1 MRMNIKEKAAEL
13 CDDIRVYWKK
23 PPVGRYMSFRE
34 IVSLA
39 VGGLGIQFVV
49 FCAQNM
55 IISIGNTLLSNTI
68 GIAPRPLYIIY
79 LLSVIISF
87 PLTALRGKIIDSSRS
102 KKGRYRPFI
111 LSMGI
116 PTAILTIGFVFMP
129 YERMSMFAKCLTVLL
144 YNVGLQ
150 FFYMFYYDVDVS
162 IINVLSP
169 NTIERSDVTSIKSVV
184 NSFAPTLGNIILPLV
199 ARAITGENT
208 LVDIRIYRTFYPPMV
223 VLGFFIGLLAY
234 FNTEEKIVQAKT
246 HTIKI
251 KFMDALRAVVRNK
264 YFWIIS
270 LATWVGFLENA
281 VQSIMDWLYSSLII
295 TIRGNASLWPML
307 FIPFLI
313 RIMGKR
319 KILVI
324 SNIINVIFII
334 LMLPL
339 IRYGDLSHIIWPL
352 MFCFFF
358 NYMAAHAVTLLTPG
372 VNGDIR
378 DYQQYVTGERID
390 GMFVAV
396 GAIGSFITLL
406 TNSALPELYDR
417 AGLNEEVARSLGFDG
432 SNVYEVLSDPMYFKN
447 ICSVLIIAATVGAS
461 LNVIPY
467 FFYDLTEIK
476 QKAMVT
482 VLKIRALFEDY
493 GNGVLSDAALVEAI
507 DIIEES
513 KLYYGQDTVKPT
525 KDGIK
530 KAKKTKDKAAVKKA
544 KEEYKKLK
552 ERNEKIEIAQFVVN
566 EINKFEIPS
575 MKAAKSL
582 PKNTDAEKEIRRNEI
597 NRVRMIKD
605 SQKTLKKHYSDGIE
619 KFDVRIFDR
628 LFEKED
634 AFDAEIKETVNALR
648 EASKQHDKEA
658 EKTAKQKI
666 KSLRKERETVRKK
679 IKEVTDENSIYT
691 RAAKPYLEAEK
702 LLIQRENY
710 MHYEDIKQ
718 GYEESKKRNE
728 EEINRRLAE
737 AEELKAKRREYA
749 AKAKEQRKNKGGKN
763 G

>member
-1 MRMNIKEKAAEL
+1 
-13 CDDIRVYWKK
+13 
-23 PPVGRYMSFRE
+23 
-34 IVSLA
+34 
-39 VGGLGIQFVV
+39 
-49 FCAQNM
+49 
-55 IISIGNTLLSNTI
+55 
-68 GIAPRPLYIIY
+68 
-79 LLSVIISF
+79 
-87 PLTALRGKIIDSSRS
+87 
-102 KKGRYRPFI
+102 
-111 LSMGI
+111 
-116 PTAILTIGFVFMP
+116 
-129 YERMSMFAKCLTVLL
+129 
-144 YNVGLQ
+144 
-150 FFYMFYYDVDVS
+150 
-162 IINVLSP
+162 
-169 NTIERSDVTSIKSVV
+169 
-184 NSFAPTLGNIILPLV
+184 
-199 ARAITGENT
+199 
-208 LVDIRIYRTFYPPMV
+208 
-223 VLGFFIGLLAY
+223 
-234 FNTEEKIVQAKT
+234 
-246 HTIKI
+246 
-251 KFMDALRAVVRNK
+251 
-264 YFWIIS
+264 
-270 LATWVGFLENA
+270 
-281 VQSIMDWLYSSLII
+281 
-295 TIRGNASLWPML
+295 
-307 FIPFLI
+307 
-313 RIMGKR
+313 
-319 KILVI
+319 
-324 SNIINVIFII
+324 
-334 LMLPL
+334 
-339 IRYGDLSHIIWPL
+339 
-352 MFCFFF
+352 
-358 NYMAAHAVTLLTPG
+358 
-372 VNGDIR
+372 
-378 DYQQYVTGERID
+378 
-390 GMFVAV
+390 MFVAV

-566 EINKFEIPS
+566 EINKFETEAVKSQVEEAKKIFDAGLEGLYSLEIPS

-619 KFDVRIFDR
+619 KFDLRIFDR

-634 AFDAEIKETVNALR
+634 AFEAEIKETVNALR

-658 EKTAKQKI
+658 EKTAKEKI

-749 AKAKEQRKNKGGKN
+749 AKAKEQRKNKGDKN